1 VSRPVT
7 SALESVA
14 VVLLLAFLVLAAL
27 FVRRMLIARGGAIE
41 LSVRLYRA
49 RSGRGWS
56 LGLARFAGDEL
67 RWYRMFSF
75 SPRPRRVLTR
85 RDLIVLRRR
94 EPSDQETVALMT
106 GSVVLECSD
115 IEGPVELAMSG
126 SALTGFLSWMESA
139 APGASDYPPRR
150 AS

>member
-1 VSRPVT
+1 VT

-14 VVLLLAFLVLAAL
+14 GALFVTFLVLAIL
-27 FVRRMLIARGGAIE
+27 FVRRMLIARGGAVE

-56 LGLARFAGDEL
+56 LGLARFAGDHL

-85 RDLIVLRRR
+85 RTLVVLGRR

-106 GSVVLECSD
+106 GSVVLECST
-115 IEGPVELAMSG
+115 ESGPVELAMTG
-126 SALTGFLSWMESA
+126 SALTGFLSWLESA
-139 APGASDYPPRR
+139 APGGAYPP
-150 AS
+150 AP